1 MRSKVLDPEK
11 FIDDALRSVARKNNA
26 RSYGTWLNEKRLDPN
41 IKAASDMTAANTA
54 YALRNRDIKKDTS
67 ISNTGYAK
75 YLTDKSKASLLKD
88 LSDTKQE
95 LERAKQISLD
105 GYRKYVEEIDNDRNE
120 LVKSTFK
127 RLIELGITEVD
138 EAYRRAKAAGLSD
151 ADAKAVAKDTTSIS
165 RTDLYRKAISKV
177 ISNSYTYVQA
187 KAYADSLGLPKEDS
201 LEIGRIANILNHV
214 QSNHYYYSGEYRQY
228 IDSLLNT
235 QK

>member
-41 IKAASDMTAANTA
+41 IKAVSDMTAANTA

-88 LSDTKQE
+88 LSGAKQE

-165 RTDLYRKAISKV
+165 RTDLYRKAISAV
-177 ISNSYTYVQA
+177 ISKSYTYVQA